1 MDLIG
6 FVVIFFLLVRV
17 VLWIVSCSGRIT
29 TTGKPFVDFLL
40 VPAVKMTE
48 VYLLLEATVIAVV
61 IVLLIT

>member
-6 FVVIFFLLVRV
+6 IIIFFLLVRV
-17 VLWIVSCSGRIT
+17 VLWAVSSSKKAVA
-29 TTGKPFVDFLL
+29 TGKPFVDFLL
-40 VPAVKMTE
+40 VPAIKMTE